1 MKQFCFKVLL
11 SLLFITSIVTT
22 HAQNEK
28 SSNEQKWD
36 KMTRYEGYFNFYWDD
51 DKGKIWL
58 IIDKLDEQFLYV
70 NSLSAGLGSN
80 DIGLDRGQLGDTRVV
95 EFRKSGSKI
104 LLVQPNL
111 DYRAVSDNPDEIR
124 AVKEA
129 FAESVLWGFEVA
141 EKVGDGYAVDAT
153 NFFLQDAHGVA
164 ETLRRSNQGTYRV
177 EASRSAIYL
186 PQTKNFPE
194 NTEFE
199 ATITFTGT
207 GAGGNL
213 RSVTPSPDA
222 VSVRMHHSFVKL
234 PDTGFETRAFDP
246 RAGYFSRSYMDY
258 ATPIGEPIVKRMI
271 VRHRLKKKN
280 PNAAI
285 SDPVE
290 PIVYY
295 LDRGAPEPVRSAL
308 LDGGNWW
315 KDAFEA
321 AGFSNAFRVELLPEG
336 ADPMDV
342 RYNLIQWVHRSTRGW
357 SYGASVVDPRTGEII
372 KGHVSLGSLRVR
384 QDILIAQGLL
394 MPYAK
399 GEKADPRMEQMA
411 IARLKQLSAHEI
423 GHTLGLAHNYAA
435 STANDAS
442 VMDYPHP
449 KYVMDKDGN
458 LDFSNSYDDKIAAWD
473 KVAINYGYREFGP
486 EEDEKAALNKILEE
500 AEKQGLYFISD
511 ADSRAAGGGHPSAH
525 LWDNGPDPVAELH
538 RLMDIRSKKLAE
550 FSPSVIKSGEPLA
563 TMEEYLVPLYL
574 MHRYQ
579 AEAAVKLIGGLDYRY
594 KLKGDNQ
601 PEMRVLDP
609 KLQNNS
615 LAAMMRVIDPNTLIL
630 PENILSTIPPRP
642 IGYGRGRETFPTQNG
657 ITIDPVAIAESASR
671 PFIQLMLHP
680 ERANR
685 LIQQKAIYGKS
696 YLGFDDV
703 LNKMT
708 DELVRSSRYEENLR
722 GLILL
727 QVQKIYFTELI
738 NLAKNPNASLTVRGM
753 AADEA
758 KTMKGI
764 VSGSLRYT
772 DALGR
777 AHQNTLD
784 QIYSALD
791 TNFQVISPSR
801 TQETPPGAPIGQ
813 TEDQWIGCDIEW

>member
-1 MKQFCFKVLL
+1 MAVFVYQPKSIFMKQFCFKVFL

-321 AGFSNAFRVELLPEG
+321 AEVLAMLLE
-336 ADPMDV
+336 
-342 RYNLIQWVHRSTRGW
+342 
-357 SYGASVVDPRTGEII
+357 
-372 KGHVSLGSLRVR
+372 
-384 QDILIAQGLL
+384 
-394 MPYAK
+394 
-399 GEKADPRMEQMA
+399 
-411 IARLKQLSAHEI
+411 
-423 GHTLGLAHNYAA
+423 
-435 STANDAS
+435 
-442 VMDYPHP
+442 
-449 KYVMDKDGN
+449 
-458 LDFSNSYDDKIAAWD
+458 
-473 KVAINYGYREFGP
+473 
-486 EEDEKAALNKILEE
+486 
-500 AEKQGLYFISD
+500 
-511 ADSRAAGGGHPSAH
+511 
-525 LWDNGPDPVAELH
+525 
-538 RLMDIRSKKLAE
+538 
-550 FSPSVIKSGEPLA
+550 
-563 TMEEYLVPLYL
+563 
-574 MHRYQ
+574 
-579 AEAAVKLIGGLDYRY
+579 
-594 KLKGDNQ
+594 
-601 PEMRVLDP
+601 
-609 KLQNNS
+609 
-615 LAAMMRVIDPNTLIL
+615 
-630 PENILSTIPPRP
+630 
-642 IGYGRGRETFPTQNG
+642 
-657 ITIDPVAIAESASR
+657 
-671 PFIQLMLHP
+671 
-680 ERANR
+680 
-685 LIQQKAIYGKS
+685 
-696 YLGFDDV
+696 
-703 LNKMT
+703 
-708 DELVRSSRYEENLR
+708 
-722 GLILL
+722 
-727 QVQKIYFTELI
+727 
-738 NLAKNPNASLTVRGM
+738 
-753 AADEA
+753 
-758 KTMKGI
+758 
-764 VSGSLRYT
+764 
-772 DALGR
+772 
-777 AHQNTLD
+777 
-784 QIYSALD
+784 
-791 TNFQVISPSR
+791 
-801 TQETPPGAPIGQ
+801 
-813 TEDQWIGCDIEW
+813 